1 VHWVL
6 IGDGLLNDWLRS
18 EIRCRSLEQHVTVMP
33 WRAPQ
38 ELPGL
43 IKSAAAL
50 LVILADDPVFAQ
62 TIPSK
67 LQSCLASG
75 RPIVASLMGE
85 PARIVEEAQCGL
97 VCPPRDPAAL
107 AGAARAIAA
116 MRRPNGTGLDAT
128 PTPISNALHA
138 I

>member
-1 VHWVL
+1 
-6 IGDGLLNDWLRS
+6 
-18 EIRCRSLEQHVTVMP
+18 MP

-38 ELPGL
+38 ELPAF

-85 PARIVEEAQCGL
+85 SARIVEEAQCGL
-97 VCPPRDPAAL
+97 ACPPQDPAAL
-107 AGAARAIAA
+107 ADAARAIATMPQTERDRLGRNAHAYFQAHFTQSRIIA
-116 MRRPNGTGLDAT
+116 MVLERLC
-128 PTPISNALHA
+128 ALA
-138 I
+138 EPKP